1 MEVNADAII
10 NGLLDEIKRLTL
22 DNVALK
28 AMILENNHEASQ
40 SSTDGLE

>member
-28 AMILENNHEASQ
+28 AMLIGDNHNASTNDEIE
-40 SSTDGLE
+40 S

>member
-1 MEVNADAII
+1 MDINAEAVI

-28 AMILENNHEASQ
+28 AMIIDQNHSQ
-40 SSTDGLE
+40 TADSDDQD